1 MLDETLQEKY
11 DALLTALAKFG
22 NVAVAFSGGVDS
34 TLLLKA
40 AQQALGANVLA
51 LIGRS
56 PAKPQR
62 ETDAAVQFAKDEGIR
77 HIVVDTREFDVDG
90 FDHNPEN
97 RCYLCKREM
106 FTQFIATATRL
117 GFKHLVEGSNAD
129 DSTDWR
135 PGEKALSELHVA
147 SPLRDAGLVKQ
158 EIRDISRELGLAT
171 WNKPSYSCL
180 LSRFEYDELLS
191 DEKLERVDAAE
202 VALMELGF
210 SQVRVRVKGDDARIE
225 LEPADIERAAQSD
238 MRTAIVEALHAQG
251 FVHISLDLTGYRFGS
266 MDEGR
271 ASGLP
276 EARP

>member
-11 DALLTALAKFG
+11 DALCTALAKFG

-51 LIGRS
+51 LIGQS

-62 ETDAAVQFAKDEGIR
+62 ETGAAVQFAKDEGIR

-90 FDHNPEN
+90 FERNPEN

-117 GFKHLVEGSNAD
+117 GFKHLAEGSNAD
-129 DSTDWR
+129 DSADWR

-210 SQVRVRVKGDDARIE
+210 SQVRVRVKGNDARIE

-238 MRTAIVEALHAQG
+238 MRTTIVEALHAQG

-266 MDEGR
+266 MDEER